1 MIVLCGDEL
10 STIIGMG
17 CVELSVESMT
27 LSFSVVGLFSTI
39 GVVKV
44 VECGSFVKVV
54 IVVPPSVG
62 DLSVGLMEVVT
73 VEQDS
78 GTVI

>member
-17 CVELSVESMT
+17 CVELSVESMM
-27 LSFSVVGLFSTI
+27 LSLSVVGLFSTI
-39 GVVKV
+39 GIVK
-44 VECGSFVKVV
+44 CGSFVKVV
-54 IVVPPSVG
+54 VVPPSVG